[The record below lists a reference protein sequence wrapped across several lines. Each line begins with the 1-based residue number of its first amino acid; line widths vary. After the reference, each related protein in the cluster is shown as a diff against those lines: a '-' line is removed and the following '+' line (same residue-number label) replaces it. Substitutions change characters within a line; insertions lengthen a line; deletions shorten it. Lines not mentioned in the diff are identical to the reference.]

1 MEVECLRSITLEE
14 MKWNTQGNGMICR
27 AFYFTDQR
35 LYSEEFNLFAYLFH
49 HTIERVV
56 FATTLLV

>member
-1 MEVECLRSITLEE
+1 
-14 MKWNTQGNGMICR
+14 MKHHIGGDAQGKGMICR
-27 AFYFTDQR
+27 AIYFTGQR